1 MVRLPYEMQEG
12 KSDEGSDSL
21 LECSPPD
28 RYGEIPPPSKRMKL
42 DARQESSDG
51 DERTSI
57 PVPER
62 AGRRASS
69 LRRMAASIGDD
80 EDDPSDEFFVA
91 LAPHHPSN
99 GLTSGRFTE
108 LDFDQDVDTEVP
120 ALVDDASARD
130 GSAAAVGQD
139 GAFLPSDGATTAAPT
154 PNEISIGSDALT
166 SLGVSTVPGSESG
179 MTGKESDM
187 PGDSHD
193 GVDTD
198 SLLSHPPPEE
208 FDDAVDSSSTIG
220 IIEMI
225 TLQNFM
231 CHGHLELRF
240 GPNINFI
247 IGSNG
252 SMSFFN
258 FILFFSI
265 KSGLI
270 KTLLYKTSRR

>member
-1 MVRLPYEMQEG
+1 MQEG
-12 KSDEGSDSL
+12 KPDEGSDSL
-21 LECSPPD
+21 LECSPSD
-28 RYGEIPPPSKRMKL
+28 QDGALPPPSKTMKL
-42 DARQESSDG
+42 DVRQESSDG
-51 DERTSI
+51 DEGTTI
-57 PVPER
+57 HVPER

-108 LDFDQDVDTEVP
+108 LDFDQDLLAEVP
-120 ALVDDASARD
+120 GLVDDASASD
-130 GSAAAVGQD
+130 SGAAAVGEE
-139 GAFLPSDGATTAAPT
+139 GTFSPNDGATTAAPT
-154 PNEISIGSDALT
+154 PNEISTGSDVLT
-166 SLGVSTVPGSESG
+166 SLGLSTSYGSESG
-179 MTGKESDM
+179 TIGKDNDIPDE
-187 PGDSHD
+187 SHD
-193 GVDTD
+193 GVDAD
-198 SLLSHPPPEE
+198 SLLSHPPTEE
-208 FDDAVDSSSTIG
+208 FDDAADISSTIG

-252 SMSFFN
+252 SMSFFY
-258 FILFFSI
+258 FIFLSNQDLN
-265 KSGLI
+265 K
-270 KTLLYKTSRR
+270 LLYI